1 MLNKISPRSAQASR
15 VLPAR
20 LKPAPRLVRPIQLR
34 AEASP
39 GPLAK
44 QPSRVSRP
52 TPVPRTKPSRSA
64 SRSSA
69 KPTKETA
76 RPETVLAPIVV
87 LRDPI
92 PVTTAAESEP
102 TVSRSP
108 YDSDSALSLYMRHV
122 GEVPLLSI
130 QEEIEL
136 AARIKAGDE
145 SAREHMIRANL
156 RLVVKIAREYE
167 NLGLPLLDL
176 INEGNIG
183 LIKAVERFDP
193 AKGGKLSTY
202 GSWWI
207 KQSIRRALAN
217 QSKTIRLPVHVV
229 DKLCKI
235 RRAAALLQEE
245 LGREATDEEL
255 AREMKMPAWRIAE
268 MRAAS
273 VRPASLEAPVGEDDS
288 ARLGDLVEDQN
299 AVDPFEELQDK
310 SMTHMVL
317 DFLDELPERE
327 ATILR
332 RRFGLDGDPEE
343 TLEDIGQRFG
353 VTRERIRQLQNIA
366 LGKLRRRVEKM
377 EEVQELAA

>member
-1 MLNKISPRSAQASR
+1 
-15 VLPAR
+15 
-20 LKPAPRLVRPIQLR
+20 
-34 AEASP
+34 
-39 GPLAK
+39 
-44 QPSRVSRP
+44 
-52 TPVPRTKPSRSA
+52 
-64 SRSSA
+64 
-69 KPTKETA
+69 
-76 RPETVLAPIVV
+76 
-87 LRDPI
+87 
-92 PVTTAAESEP
+92 
-102 TVSRSP
+102 
-108 YDSDSALSLYMRHV
+108 MRHV

-136 AARIKAGDE
+136 AARIKGGDE

-183 LIKAVERFDP
+183 LMKAIERFDP

-235 RRAAALLQEE
+235 RRAAALLHEE
-245 LGREATDEEL
+245 LGREPTDEEL
-255 AREMKMPAWRIAE
+255 AREMNMPAWRIAE

-273 VRPASLEAPVGEDDS
+273 IRPASLEAPVGEDDS

-299 AVDPFEELQDK
+299 AVDPFEDLQDK
-310 SMTHMVL
+310 TMTHMVL
-317 DFLDELPERE
+317 DFLDELPDRE
-327 ATILR
+327 AVILR

-366 LGKLRRRVEKM
+366 LAKLRRRVERM
-377 EEVQELAA
+377 EEIQDAAA

>member
-1 MLNKISPRSAQASR
+1 MLNKSSLLSDPANRTQAARFKVAPRLR
-15 VLPAR
+15 LPAQIRLLAKATLASVRNPVPATKPNQRLTTKARSTNR
-20 LKPAPRLVRPIQLR
+20 LKPVTPPAKTSQAEVLR
-34 AEASP
+34 
-39 GPLAK
+39 
-44 QPSRVSRP
+44 
-52 TPVPRTKPSRSA
+52 
-64 SRSSA
+64 
-69 KPTKETA
+69 
-76 RPETVLAPIVV
+76 PIVV
-87 LRDPI
+87 IRDPI
-92 PVTTAAESEP
+92 PVTLQAETSAP
-102 TVSRSP
+102 TVRAP
-108 YDSDSALSLYMRHV
+108 YDSDSSLSLYMRHV
-122 GEVPLLSI
+122 GEVPLLTI
-130 QEEIEL
+130 AEEIAL

-145 SAREHMIRANL
+145 IAREHMIRANL

-183 LIKAVERFDP
+183 LMKAVERFDP

-207 KQSIRRALAN
+207 KQCMRRALAN

-235 RRAAALLQEE
+235 RRAANLLHEV
-245 LGREATDEEL
+245 LGRDPTDEEL
-255 AREMKMPAWRIAE
+255 AIEMNMPAWRIAE

-273 VRPASLEAPVGEDDS
+273 VRPASLEAPLGDDDS
-288 ARLGDLVEDQN
+288 SRLGDVVEDQN

-317 DFLDELPERE
+317 DFVEELPERE

-332 RRFGLDGDPEE
+332 RRFGLDGDKEQ
-343 TLEDIGQRFG
+343 TLEEIGQRFG

-366 LGKLRRRVEKM
+366 LTKLRRMVEKM
-377 EEVQELAA
+377 ESVGEAA